1 MGVAAILSIGG
12 ALAIAA
18 ANGAND
24 NGKGVATLIGG
35 GVMSARRALR
45 IGHLATLAGAI
56 LSIFIARRMM
66 NVFQGS
72 GLLPDDLAGQLSV
85 MTIVAIAAAV
95 SVALATIF
103 KFPIS
108 TTHALTGALVGV
120 GLGATGSVSW
130 SGLATKFMM
139 PLLFSP
145 VAAAALAALSY
156 YLLHKVRLAMNVNEE
171 TCICVGERREWVPV
185 TDSITDTVAQ
195 RSAGSSNVRSGEL
208 GFANTPVELRSI
220 SLGIGKADECRQR
233 YVGKVLGIS
242 AATLLD
248 GIHVVSAT
256 MLSAARGMND
266 TPKLAALA
274 VGAVAWGTSGPAV
287 GLVAAAMLTGGVLAA
302 KRVTRTMSRDITE
315 MNAGSGATANL
326 VAATLVILAS
336 FFAMPVSTTHVTCGA
351 LFGIGAVNGRA
362 HWRTVGT
369 ILLAWL
375 VTLPVAGAIAALLA
389 TTL

>member
-1 MGVAAILSIGG
+1 MGIAAILCIGG

-56 LSIFIARRMM
+56 VSILVARRMM

-85 MTIVAIAAAV
+85 MTIVAFAAAV
-95 SVALATIF
+95 TVALATVA

-120 GLGATGSVSW
+120 GLGAAGTVSW
-130 SGLATKFMM
+130 SALTTRFMI

-145 VAAAALAALSY
+145 IASAALAASSY
-156 YLLHKVRLAMNVNEE
+156 YVLRKIRLALNVTEE

-185 TDSITDTVAQ
+185 TDSAADTVAQ
-195 RSAGSSNVRSGEL
+195 RNAGSSNCPSDEL
-208 GFANTPVELRSI
+208 GLANRPVELTSI
-220 SLGIGKADECRQR
+220 SLGIGETDECRQR
-233 YVGKVLGIS
+233 YVGKVMGIS
-242 AATLLD
+242 AASLLD
-248 GIHVVSAT
+248 GIHVASAT
-256 MLSAARGMND
+256 LVSAARGMND

-287 GLVAAAMLTGGVLAA
+287 ALVAAAMLTGGVLAA

-375 VTLPVAGAIAALLA
+375 VTLPVAATIAALLA

>member
-1 MGVAAILSIGG
+1 MGIAAILSIGG
-12 ALAIAA
+12 ALAIAG

-56 LSIFIARRMM
+56 LSILIARRMM

-95 SVALATIF
+95 TVALATVF

-145 VAAAALAALSY
+145 IAAAVLAALSY
-156 YLLHKVRLAMNVNEE
+156 YFLHKVRLAMSINEE

-185 TDSITDTVAQ
+185 TGAVAVAQ
-195 RSAGSSNVRSGEL
+195 RSAGSSDARSNEIGL
-208 GFANTPVELRSI
+208 ASGPVEVKSI
-220 SLGIGKADECRQR
+220 SLGIGEVEECRQR
-233 YVGKVLGIS
+233 YVGKVMGIS

-287 GLVAAAMLTGGVLAA
+287 GLVAAAMLAGGVLAA
-302 KRVTRTMSRDITE
+302 KRVTRTMSGDITE

-389 TTL
+389 MTL